1 MNLKATSVKKSVNV
15 LLLSNKGFTML
26 EMLYAFAVFLI
37 IVSFVPLSY
46 KLILNDES
54 MGSRLQTMEW
64 EVFASQA
71 KKEIRMSER
80 IEIQGDK
87 LLIGKG
93 GSIISYEKYGSKIRR
108 RVDNAGHEILLQN
121 VATVE
126 FKGLPQGVV
135 ILVKDI
141 YGREYSLSANSF
153 IGLEVG

>member
-1 MNLKATSVKKSVNV
+1 
-15 LLLSNKGFTML
+15 ML

-37 IVSFVPLSY
+37 IVSFAPLSY
-46 KLILNDES
+46 RLILNDDS
-54 MGSRLQTMEW
+54 MASRLQPMEW

-87 LLIGKG
+87 LFIEKG
-93 GSIISYEKYGSKIRR
+93 GSIILYEKYGSKIRR

-121 VATVE
+121 VSTVE
-126 FKGLPQGVV
+126 FKGLPSGVV

-141 YGREYSLSANSF
+141 YGRAYSLSARSF
-153 IGLEVG
+153 IGLEVSGIE